1 MATYC
6 NGGQFISILQVICG
20 VFISILKFL
29 CGHFLSSILPYVYS
43 SYFKVDIF
51 SILLAQTKRWTI
63 YLYSTSYMWRVY
75 LYFKILMW
83 ALSLQ
88 HPTLCLSIILQSGY
102 FFSILPYH
110 NIGGWFFSILC
121 LICGKFFSII
131 LDEMS
136 HVILK
141 LSWLLF
147 LFFNQIIKSGQFF
160 PVS

>member
-20 VFISILKFL
+20 VFIYVLKFL

-43 SYFKVDIF
+43 SYFKVNIF

-75 LYFKILMW
+75 LHFKIFMW

-121 LICGKFFSII
+121 LICGKFFSIYWM
-131 LDEMS
+131 E
-136 HVILK
+136 
-141 LSWLLF
+141 WLMLF
-147 LFFNQIIKSGQFF
+147 LNYRGCFFSFLTR
-160 PVS
+160 

>member
-1 MATYC
+1 
-6 NGGQFISILQVICG
+6 
-20 VFISILKFL
+20 
-29 CGHFLSSILPYVYS
+29 
-43 SYFKVDIF
+43 
-51 SILLAQTKRWTI
+51 
-63 YLYSTSYMWRVY
+63 
-75 LYFKILMW
+75 MW

-131 LDEMS
+131 LDGMA
-136 HVILK
+136 HVIFK
-141 LSWLLF
+141 LSWLFF

-160 PVS
+160 PVSQLTSEKASSFLEFIRGHFFSILSDSIISPIPIFFVGSTHCCPSGYIEQFFPFPQLLCGRFFSTIHFNGGQFFPILDFV